1 MKPVIIQVPSS
12 KDGKVTLTVKELQDM
27 LDKAY
32 ESGKQDGT
40 THYGYC
46 PYKPWYYSYGN
57 DNTTTPLD
65 TPPHITWT
73 STNTS
78 TDTISG
84 NNICSGPTNCCS

>member
-46 PYKPWYYSYGN
+46 PYKPWYYTYSNSTGN
-57 DNTTTPLD
+57 DPNCPSYITTCSSDSNVCLNNTNGATA
-65 TPPHITWT
+65 
-73 STNTS
+73 
-78 TDTISG
+78 
-84 NNICSGPTNCCS
+84 CSL